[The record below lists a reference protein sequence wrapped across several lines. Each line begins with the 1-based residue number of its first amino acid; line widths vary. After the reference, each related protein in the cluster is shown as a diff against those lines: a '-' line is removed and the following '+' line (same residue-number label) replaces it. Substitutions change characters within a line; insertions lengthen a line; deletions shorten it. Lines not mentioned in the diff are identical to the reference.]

1 MDFENA
7 VTVTFPLLELPEEL
21 QIEVLRKLTPQDAN
35 RIRCASSHMYAMVEG
50 NRMSLARRKVRS
62 VSIAPN
68 WSELVPRRENIPAA
82 ERLNY
87 DEDEFARLFRACDV
101 DMLHII
107 NFDFTQAFVESFL
120 SVLSRN
126 QIRVAQFNFGICRF
140 SCDPSTFC
148 QLLPAAKLTEL
159 CIMTSSA
166 SQSDFSAQVLS
177 SQEAKQLNRLAIGFP
192 SEVSDNYLLSSKLSW
207 LAVTDTT
214 ISSAAI
220 HTFVLEWTHGKRS
233 FDYLGL
239 TTTCHVD
246 ARTVLQG
253 TTFCQTGPNI
263 FALINNLGEE
273 MTATIDENS
282 FVMYNKEAERIMREF
297 DS

>member
-1 MDFENA
+1 
-7 VTVTFPLLELPEEL
+7 
-21 QIEVLRKLTPQDAN
+21 
-35 RIRCASSHMYAMVEG
+35 
-50 NRMSLARRKVRS
+50 
-62 VSIAPN
+62 
-68 WSELVPRRENIPAA
+68 
-82 ERLNY
+82 
-87 DEDEFARLFRACDV
+87 
-101 DMLHII
+101 
-107 NFDFTQAFVESFL
+107 FDFTQTFVESFL
-120 SVLSRN
+120 FLLLRN
-126 QIRVAQFNFGICRF
+126 HIRVAQFNFGICRF

-177 SQEAKQLNRLAIGFP
+177 SKEAKQLNRLAVGFP

-207 LAVTDTT
+207 LALTDTT

-220 HTFVLEWTHGKRS
+220 RIFVFEWIQGKRS

-239 TTTCHVD
+239 TTTCHLDVRVIL
-246 ARTVLQG
+246 AGSSLFQI
-253 TTFCQTGPNI
+253 GPNI
-263 FALINNLGEE
+263 FVLSNNLDEE
-273 MTATIDENS
+273 MTITVDENS